1 MAYVPKNGAAR
12 ASPRSRV
19 NGATK
24 KNAAL
29 TPIPNTTVA
38 SNTGARPP
46 PATARHPSV
55 DPAVETARG
64 TRMAKVSANATSAK
78 ATAVRKNAANPARA
92 ITTSPSDGPT
102 PLVSMPAE
110 PKTAIPSAR
119 RPAGTR
125 SAAYV
130 K

>member
-1 MAYVPKNGAAR
+1 
-12 ASPRSRV
+12 
-19 NGATK
+19 
-24 KNAAL
+24 
-29 TPIPNTTVA
+29 
-38 SNTGARPP
+38 
-46 PATARHPSV
+46 
-55 DPAVETARG
+55 
-64 TRMAKVSANATSAK
+64 MAKVSANATSAK
-78 ATAVRKNAANPARA
+78 ATAVRKNAANPAWA